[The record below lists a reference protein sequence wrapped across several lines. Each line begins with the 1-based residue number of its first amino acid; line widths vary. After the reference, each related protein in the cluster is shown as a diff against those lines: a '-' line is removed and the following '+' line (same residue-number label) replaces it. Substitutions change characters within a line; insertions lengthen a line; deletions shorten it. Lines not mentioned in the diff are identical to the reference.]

1 MRVVSGAAYTL
12 FAMSSLFDDDFLA
25 DLARAGGEPPPEEP
39 EIPEEAPGD
48 PTVPAGQAP
57 EQVPHDLFEGWD
69 LAPSAGPGPAAGF
82 GERAG
87 RAGADAYGEEPYG
100 EPEAYYRNGAPR
112 PAVDPAALLEGMN
125 EQQRA
130 AVVHAGS
137 PLLIVAGA
145 GSGKTRVLTHRIA
158 HLLGARRAHPG
169 EILAITFTNK
179 AAGEMKERVTDL
191 VGQRANAMW
200 VSTFHSACVRIL
212 RRESKKLGFTSSFSI
227 YDAADSK
234 RLMALVCHDLDLDP
248 KRFPPKSFSAKISN
262 LKNELIDE
270 ETYAAQVGGDGAGSG
285 GGFEKTLAEAYTM
298 YQARLREANALDF
311 DDIIMTT
318 VHLLQAF
325 PDVSEHYRRRF
336 RHVLVDEYQ
345 DTNHA
350 QYTLVRELVGP
361 AESAAEL
368 CVVGDA
374 DQSIYAFRG
383 ATIRNILQFEEDYPN
398 ATTILLE
405 QNYRSTQTIL
415 SAANAVIERNENRR
429 PKNLWTDAGAGA
441 TITGYVADT
450 EHDEA
455 QFVADEID
463 RLTDAGDA
471 RAGDVAVFYRTNA
484 QSRVFEEVFIRV
496 GLPYKVVGGVRFYE
510 RKEVRDIL
518 AYLRVLANPE
528 DTVPLRRILN
538 VPKRGIGER
547 AKAMID
553 ALAQRERISF
563 AQALRRVDEAYGM
576 AARSVNAVKRL
587 NVLLED
593 LRTIVESGVGPV
605 TVLEAVLERTGYL
618 AELQASTDPQDET
631 RVENLQELAA
641 VALEFE
647 QERGVTP
654 GEPVDAGAR
663 PAAGYAGAGET
674 AAPAAVAEGVVARGV
689 EAGAGANFG
698 AAGGPDESDTA
709 VRPVAAQAAAVGA
722 EDAAA
727 AGAGATTGTLADFLD
742 KVALVADSDQIPDED
757 AEGTGVIT
765 LMTLHTA
772 KGLEF
777 PVVFLTGLEDG
788 VFPHMRAL
796 GQVNE
801 LEEERRLAYVGITR
815 ARERLYLTRSTM
827 RSAWGQPAYNPLS
840 RFLDEIP
847 DQFLTW
853 KRTGPAMPSASM
865 SSVAS
870 SLSSSLSA
878 SARSGGGRGTS
889 NAFPTRRVKDR
900 PVVSLAVGDR
910 VTHDSFGLGTVVG
923 VKGSGDAAEAT
934 IDFGEEKPKRL
945 LLRYAPVEKL

>member
-1 MRVVSGAAYTL
+1 
-12 FAMSSLFDDDFLA
+12 MSSLFDDSFLA
-25 DLARAGGEPPPEEP
+25 DLGPSGEEHPPPPEE
-39 EIPEEAPGD
+39 A
-48 PTVPAGQAP
+48 AP
-57 EQVPHDLFEGWD
+57 EPVPHDLFGGAFD
-69 LAPSAGPGPAAGF
+69 APVP
-82 GERAG
+82 R
-87 RAGADAYGEEPYG
+87 D
-100 EPEAYYRNGAPR
+100 AYYRDGAAR
-112 PAVDPAALLEGMN
+112 PVVDPVALLEGMN
-125 EQQRA
+125 DQQRA
-130 AVVHAGS
+130 AVVHTGS

-158 HLLGARRAHPG
+158 HLLGARHVHPG
-169 EILAITFTNK
+169 QILAITFTNK
-179 AAGEMKERVTDL
+179 AAGEMKERVEEL
-191 VGQRANAMW
+191 VGPRANAMW
-200 VSTFHSACVRIL
+200 VMTFHSACVRIL

-234 RLMALVCHDLDLDP
+234 RLMALVCRDLDLDP
-248 KRFPPKSFSAKISN
+248 KKFPPKSFSAKISN

-270 ETYAAQVGGDGAGSG
+270 EDFAAQAAD
-285 GGFEKTLAEAYTM
+285 GFEKTLAEAYAM
-298 YQARLREANALDF
+298 YQSRLREANALDF

-325 PDVSEHYRRRF
+325 PDVADHYRRRF

-350 QYTLVRELVGP
+350 QYTLVRELVGT
-361 AESAAEL
+361 AENAPEEGVAEL

-383 ATIRNILQFEEDYPN
+383 ATIRNILQFEEDYAD

-415 SAANAVIERNENRR
+415 SAANAVIERNQNRR
-429 PKNLWTDAGAGA
+429 PKNLWTEAGAGA

-471 RAGDVAVFYRTNA
+471 KAGDVAVFYRTNA
-484 QSRVFEEVFIRV
+484 QSRVFEEIFIRV

-510 RKEVRDIL
+510 RKEVRDVL

-538 VPKRGIGER
+538 VPKRGIGDR
-547 AKAMID
+547 AEAMID
-553 ALAQRERISF
+553 ALSLREKISF

-576 AARSVNAVKRL
+576 AARSSNAVKRF
-587 NVLLED
+587 NVLMEE
-593 LRTIVESGVGPV
+593 LRTIVESGAGPA

-631 RVENLQELAA
+631 RIENLQELAA

-647 QERGVTP
+647 QERS
-654 GEPVDAGAR
+654 
-663 PAAGYAGAGET
+663 
-674 AAPAAVAEGVVARGV
+674 V
-689 EAGAGANFG
+689 E
-698 AAGGPDESDTA
+698 
-709 VRPVAAQAAAVGA
+709 GA
-722 EDAAA
+722 ESP
-727 AGAGATTGTLADFLD
+727 GTLAEFLE

-757 AEGTGVIT
+757 TEGTGVIT

-777 PVVFLTGLEDG
+777 PCVFLTGMEDG

-796 GQVNE
+796 GQTKE

-815 ARERLYLTRSTM
+815 ARERLYLTRASM
-827 RSAWGQPAYNPLS
+827 RSAWGQPAYNPPS
-840 RFLDEIP
+840 RFLEEIP
-847 DQFLTW
+847 EQYVQW
-853 KRTGPAMPSASM
+853 RRTGPATPSASM
-865 SSVAS
+865 GAVSGLTSGF
-870 SLSSSLSA
+870 SSS
-878 SARSGGGRGTS
+878 RGGGAKAGPS
-889 NAFPTRRVKDR
+889 GFATRRTKDR
-900 PVVSLAVGDR
+900 PVVALTIGDR

-923 VKGSGDAAEAT
+923 VKGSGDNAEAT
-934 IDFGEEKPKRL
+934 VDFGEEKPKRL